1 MSRIKVW
8 SSGSNPTN
16 ASSSFRLS
24 TSTRS
29 TKRQAWRHTVR
40 GDYTGQNVFKVPNR
54 LCFTRPNSFPDCHST
69 DLPLTQ
75 RKWPLS
81 TTLKWPG
88 GGWGGGGG
96 GGWHESTENTT
107 DNCWLNVC
115 QDMGGRKTCPWH
127 LKRFWIEHNLF
138 WQLVLYHWLF
148 WRHTWCPLVT
158 MTRCGQVSC
167 AVHMLSLST

>member
-54 LCFTRPNSFPDCHST
+54 LCFTRPNSFADCHST

-88 GGWGGGGG
+88 GGGGGG
-96 GGWHESTENTT
+96 GGWVAWEYWKYNRQLLTQCLSGYGREENVSLTPFAVLDWT
-107 DNCWLNVC
+107 
-115 QDMGGRKTCPWH
+115 
-127 LKRFWIEHNLF
+127 
-138 WQLVLYHWLF
+138 QLILTVSSISLTF
-148 WRHTWCPLVT
+148 FAARHTSWQKLNIKY
-158 MTRCGQVSC
+158 
-167 AVHMLSLST
+167 